1 MAPEHDGLT
10 GKNVISSKG
19 SYSLFRDNELDENM
33 SYLKSRLN
41 KEKIVSLIVG
51 GPNKYYDYK
60 TIVVEKIFNKIKL
73 NFIDNGLSINFYS
86 FNANSKK
93 CNR

>member
-1 MAPEHDGLT
+1 
-10 GKNVISSKG
+10 
-19 SYSLFRDNELDENM
+19 M

-60 TIVVEKIFNKIKL
+60 TIEVEKFLIK
-73 NFIDNGLSINFYS
+73 
-86 FNANSKK
+86 
-93 CNR
+93 